1 MNLPKIINN
10 PLTHSHTQTIF
21 LIEEWNVLVFVLLR
35 ECFFGCYF
43 AIAVGFFSS
52 NLLCPA
58 SCCFFN
64 EMKKKKPH
72 QQQQQQQQLPLCN
85 SAKRI
90 PFYFNFCFF
99 FYRRHLAIHTVET
112 RTQNFKR
119 EIGYDKFVQQA
130 SERKR
135 ERQNEHF
142 EKWF

>member
-52 NLLCPA
+52 TLLCPA

-99 FYRRHLAIHTVET
+99 FTIVIWLFIRWKHVHRILNAKLVTTNLYS
-112 RTQNFKR
+112 KR
-119 EIGYDKFVQQA
+119 A
-130 SERKR
+130 R
-135 ERQNEHF
+135 ERERGKMNI
-142 EKWF
+142 